1 MTDLSER
8 YWNSIDA
15 VGETGI
21 KFLRKN
27 WFESWLNLV
36 QSSNSWTREIKYIY
50 VGEADNDCAI
60 IPYAYQKV
68 GPLKF
73 ASLPGAYFPHRGI
86 LNTGPKV
93 ILIEKAA
100 EKLSELS
107 GIYGF
112 RMGPVESSDLFI
124 SGLTEKLKQNGWKII
139 TMNIGANYG
148 MVPPATVEEYLSGF
162 SANRRQ
168 KMRSNARKM
177 DALGKVELKHFN
189 DVDNA
194 TWEQIFKDIEIVE
207 SNAWVSKTGEP
218 RFVGLE
224 KQFYWNELVKDEFYK
239 KALSVW
245 ILYLDDK
252 PVSKKVALDAGGIR
266 YYLTSSYDEKV
277 ARFNTGVRM
286 EVEFVSDAIVK
297 GIKYINNG
305 LGDSGYKTQWGS
317 EYYNDLIDIIAFPP
331 TIKGRFAYLL
341 AKLKAALGR

>member
-1 MTDLSER
+1 MTELSEK
-8 YWNSIDA
+8 YWKSMDA
-15 VGETGI
+15 GGAPGI
-21 KFLRKN
+21 RFLRKS
-27 WFESWLNLV
+27 WFQSWLNLV
-36 QSSNSWTREIKYIY
+36 QSSNSWTRNIEYIY
-50 VGEADNDCAI
+50 VDGTDSNCAI

-86 LNTGPKV
+86 VNTGPESV
-93 ILIEKAA
+93 LIENAA
-100 EKLSELS
+100 AKLGEIP

-112 RMGPVESSDLFI
+112 RMGPVESNDPFVNA
-124 SGLTEKLKQNGWKII
+124 LTEKLKQNSWKII
-139 TMNIGANYG
+139 TMTIGANYG
-148 MVPPATVEEYLSGF
+148 MAPPASVEDYLSGF

-168 KMRSNARKM
+168 KMRSHARKM

-189 DVDNA
+189 DVDSA
-194 TWEQIFKDIEIVE
+194 IWEKIFKDIETVE
-207 SNAWVSKTGEP
+207 SNAWVSKSGEP
-218 RFVGLE
+218 RFMGRE
-224 KQFYWNELVKDEFYK
+224 KQTYWNELVKDDFYK

-245 ILYLDDK
+245 IIYLDGE

-331 TIKGRFAYLL
+331 TFKGRFAYML

>member
-1 MTDLSER
+1 MTELPEKFWKCIEADG
-8 YWNSIDA
+8 A
-15 VGETGI
+15 PAI
-21 KFLRKN
+21 KFLREN
-27 WFESWLNLV
+27 WFYAWLNLV
-36 QSSNSWTREIKYIY
+36 QSSNSWTREIEYIY
-50 VGEADNDCAI
+50 VGETDSGCAI
-60 IPYAYQKV
+60 IPYAFQKV

-86 LNTGPKV
+86 VNTGPDAT
-93 ILIEKAA
+93 LIKKTV
-100 EKLSELS
+100 EKLSKIS

-112 RMGPVESSDLFI
+112 RMGPVESNDRFISDL
-124 SGLTEKLKQNGWKII
+124 TEQLKQNGWKII
-139 TMNIGANYG
+139 TMTIGANYG
-148 MVPPATVEEYLSGF
+148 MVPPASVEEYLSGF

-168 KMRSNARKM
+168 KMRAHARKM

-189 DVDNA
+189 DVDA
-194 TWEQIFKDIEIVE
+194 STWEQIFKDIETVE
-207 SNAWVSKTGEP
+207 SNAWVSKSGEP
-218 RFVGLE
+218 RFVGQE
-224 KQFYWNELVKDEFYK
+224 KQTYWNELVKDDFYK

-305 LGDSGYKTQWGS
+305 LGDSGYKAQWGS

-331 TIKGRFAYLL
+331 TLKG
-341 AKLKAALGR
+341 